1 MTLEKNF
8 KQAEK
13 AAEEQQ
19 QQAEQETIQAYRE
32 YLKEVRA
39 EVGFNYE
46 KFAVA
51 GALTWAIMMKG
62 NRLTKLEKA
71 IASEA
76 SKLYTKTKNVT
87 EEAIKDVF
95 SECYYRTGW
104 TMETGAGVSLGF
116 DILNP
121 DVVEAAIL
129 NPYDRITW
137 PERMKANT
145 EVMVRQIREEITR
158 GIIQGKAYGQTARA
172 ITERINVGA
181 SKAIRIVQTETG
193 RAQSQGTQAAFEKAS
208 KEGLV
213 FKKVWVSTLDIR
225 TRDKHRSL
233 DGQKVDPD
241 EPFKY
246 GSMTAMYPRGWGV
259 PEMDINCRCTH
270 RAEIEGMEP
279 TSRRA
284 RNPATGKN
292 EVIPNMT
299 YEEWYESRVKTDPK
313 ALLAEKMYKNRFA
326 DKKQHEAYKKVLG
339 KDAPSSFEKF
349 QKLKYNDVN
358 AWEDLK
364 GLYSY
369 IGRYPDSNKT
379 YYEIN
384 KQVSSLKET
393 GLLSKN
399 IGIVVRPV
407 KRKAISVSPHAAKQ
421 LTSRGISINDA
432 NDYIAN
438 AQVMFIQ
445 AKGQR
450 CAYYSNAGAAVVMLD
465 GNVLKTAF
473 PRSHYDEGAEAL
485 MEVLKNNVR

>member
-8 KQAEK
+8 EQAEK

-51 GALTWAIMMKG
+51 GALIWAIMMKG

-95 SECYYRTGW
+95 SECYYRAGW

-158 GIIQGKAYGQTARA
+158 GIIQGYSYDKTARA

-213 FKKVWVSTLDIR
+213 FKKVWVSTLDGR
-225 TRDKHRSL
+225 TRDKHRML
-233 DGQKVDPD
+233 DGQKVNPD

-246 GSMTAMYPRGWGV
+246 GGMEAMYPRGWGV
-259 PEMDINCRCTH
+259 PEMDINCRCTV

-284 RNPATGKN
+284 RNPVTGKN

-299 YEEWYESRVKTDPK
+299 YEEWYESRVKTEPK
-313 ALLAEKMYKNRFA
+313 ALLAEKMHKNRFV

-349 QKLKYNDVN
+349 QNLKYNN
-358 AWEDLK
+358 PSEYEFLK
-364 GLYSY
+364 KFYIDKNTNRLPSSMSYSIY
-369 IGRYPDSNKT
+369 
-379 YYEIN
+379 
-384 KQVSSLKET
+384 
-393 GLLSKN
+393 
-399 IGIVVRPV
+399 
-407 KRKAISVSPHAAKQ
+407 
-421 LTSRGISINDA
+421 
-432 NDYIAN
+432 
-438 AQVMFIQ
+438 
-445 AKGQR
+445 
-450 CAYYSNAGAAVVMLD
+450 
-465 GNVLKTAF
+465 
-473 PRSHYDEGAEAL
+473 
-485 MEVLKNNVR
+485 KNNLSGKNWTAVDFAPGKLQKHSKHLNEYDNISLEEYRDMAVKLLESPIGGNIEGFTTKDGYVLRYDIKSNDFASAKPNGVIETMFKPKRGKIYWKKQIDKYGGDE

>member
-1 MTLEKNF
+1 MTLENNF

-87 EEAIKDVF
+87 EKAIKDVF
-95 SECYYRTGW
+95 SECYYRAGW

-158 GIIQGKAYGQTARA
+158 GIIQGKAYDQTARA

-213 FKKVWVSTLDIR
+213 FKKVWVSTLDGR
-225 TRDKHRSL
+225 TRDKHRML

-246 GSMTAMYPRGWGV
+246 GGMEAMYPRGWGV

-279 TSRRA
+279 QQRRA

-326 DKKQHEAYKKVLG
+326 DKKQHDAYKKVLG

-349 QKLKYNDVN
+349 QNLKYNDVN

-369 IGRYPDSNKT
+369 ISRYPDSNKT

-384 KQVSSLKET
+384 KQITSLKEA
-393 GLLSKN
+393 
-399 IGIVVRPV
+399 GIVNKKLGTAVKPV
-407 KRKAISVSPHAAKQ
+407 KVKFKTIDDYAKQ
-421 LTSRGISINDA
+421 QMSKRNITTEDVKK
-432 NDYIAN
+432 YIDN
-438 AQVMFIQ
+438 AAVMFKQ

-450 CAYYSNAGAAVVMLD
+450 CVYYSNEGAAGIILD
-465 GNVLKTAF
+465 GNILKTAF
-473 PRSHYDEGAEAL
+473 PRSLYDEGAEAL
-485 MEVLKNNVR
+485 MEVLNNVR